1 MSEKTKSFYSF
12 LALLLLISFILACR
26 SSSTTPTKTQPNNPT
41 STNNYSTKVKI
52 KTPADKDVVEIKI
65 GGDDTKIEYSGKVV
79 RGDLKDSDKRKYSLE
94 GGSQIAEVKMK
105 DADGFK
111 VRTNDGKLLWKI
123 KISNDKIKIS
133 DNEEN
138 QNAFELVKRDDGAKV
153 EQNENK
159 FGEVK
164 FYKDRQKVKV
174 KDANDKE
181 LFDSNTDRYSVAYG
195 VLLLD
200 KIPEDLRYI
209 IIAELLARNL

>member
-1 MSEKTKSFYSF
+1 MFIKNKSSISV
-12 LALLLLISFILACR
+12 LGLLLLCAFLLACG
-26 SSSTTPTKTQPNNPT
+26 SSSTQPAKTDNPNSANI
-41 STNNYSTKVKI
+41 YSTKIKI
-52 KTPADKDVVEIKI
+52 KTPDDKDVVEIKI
-65 GGDDTKIEYSGKVV
+65 GDNDTKLEFANKVV
-79 RGDLKDSDKRKYSLE
+79 RGEMKDSDKRKYAVE

-111 VRTNDGKLLWKI
+111 VRTNDGKLLWKV
-123 KISNDKIKIS
+123 KISSDKIKIS

-174 KDANDKE
+174 KDASDKE

-200 KIPEDLRYI
+200 KIPEELRYI